1 MMGEKKAGVVF
12 SYFCIYPG
20 TGCSGTSIKWEF
32 VIRLLVLPL
41 FGRKYNLFGIF
52 LRINGPLPPFRP
64 FSIFISTRP
73 CCPMFGLQVC

>member
-20 TGCSGTSIKWEF
+20 TGCSGTSIKQEF
-32 VIRLLVLPL
+32 VIRLFVLPL

-52 LRINGPLPPFRP
+52 LRINDPLPLP
-64 FSIFISTRP
+64 SIFISARP